1 MTATKPDAARFAET
15 GLSKRQVR
23 EREAAGKVNEVPD
36 GPSRTVRE
44 IVRANVVT
52 RFNILIS
59 ALLVVI
65 LLVAPIQDALFAGVM
80 IINTLIGIY
89 QELKAK
95 RTLDHLALLAAPRAQ
110 IIRDGKTKEV
120 DVRALVLQDVLEVGP
135 GDQIVVDG
143 QVLTSNNFEVDESL
157 LTGES
162 DAVTKEPGDQVLSGS
177 FVSAGGGRYMATRV
191 GKDAYAVKLAE
202 EAKKFGLVRSE
213 LRTGIDFILKTVSWL
228 VIPTV
233 ILLVWSQL
241 NAEASLKRALQGAVA
256 GTVAMVPQG
265 LVLVTSVA
273 FAVGVIRLGRRS
285 VLVQELPALEG
296 LARVD
301 VICLDK
307 TGTLTQGKLSVEEVV
322 PAGGGDFSEALGAL
336 AASDPHP
343 NATLAAIGAA
353 YPNPADWSLV
363 RAIPFSSAR
372 KWSGASFER
381 HGTWV
386 LGAPEVILVGTD
398 SEASHKA
405 ELLAVRGTRIV
416 LLARTAD
423 PLDTELLPGG
433 LQPVAFVLLADQIK
447 PEAPEIIKF
456 FESQNVAIKV
466 ISGDHPQTV
475 GKIAE
480 LTGVPASG
488 APVDARDLPTDQVA
502 LAEIME
508 KRSVFGR
515 VTPHQKRDMVEAL
528 QANGH
533 VVAMTGDGVNDVLAL
548 KSADIGIAMG
558 SGSGASRSVAQLVLL
573 DSSFATVPQ
582 VVAEGRRVIA
592 NIERVS
598 NLYVTKTVYAFLLA
612 IAIGVAGWVF
622 PFLPRHLTLVGT
634 LTIGWPSF
642 FLALAPSA
650 QRARSGFMG
659 RVIKFSL
666 PAGFLAAAATFAAY
680 SLARDQID
688 VNLDEARTTA
698 TLVLVLVGLFVLA
711 IISRPFNPARR
722 TLVMSM
728 GGVLALIFL
737 LPATRTFFALEFP
750 PMVVLT
756 SAVGVAAITGALMFA
771 ALRAIDWAPLAPQLL
786 RSRRAK
792 EMELQVER
800 RLLEVEDGIES
811 GLKRIWRSVRSI
823 FVGHDDADEGP
834 Q

>member
-1 MTATKPDAARFAET
+1 MTAIKPEAAAFAET
-15 GLSKRQVR
+15 GLSKRQVQ
-23 EREAAGKVNEVPD
+23 ERVQAGQINDVPE

-44 IVRANVVT
+44 IVRANVIT
-52 RFNILIS
+52 RFNILITG
-59 ALLVVI
+59 LLVVI

-95 RTLDHLALLAAPRAQ
+95 RTLDRLALLAAPRASVV
-110 IIRDGKTKEV
+110 REGKTQEL
-120 DVRALVLQDVLEVGP
+120 DVRSLVIQDVLEVGP

-143 QVLTSNNFEVDESL
+143 QVLTASNLEVDESL

-162 DAVTKEPGDQVLSGS
+162 DAITKEVGDQVLSGS
-177 FVSAGGGRYMATRV
+177 FVSAGGGRYMATKV
-191 GKDAYAVKLAE
+191 GKDAYAVRLAQ
-202 EAKKFGLVRSE
+202 EAKKFTLVRSE
-213 LRTGIDFILKTVSWL
+213 LRTGIDFILKIVSWL
-228 VIPTV
+228 IAPTAV
-233 ILLVWSQL
+233 LLVWSQL
-241 NAEASLKRALQGAVA
+241 NAEEDLKGALQGAVA

-307 TGTLTQGKLSVEEVV
+307 TGTLTQGKLSVEDLV
-322 PAGGGDFSEALGAL
+322 PIKNESYEAALGAL

-343 NATLAAIGAA
+343 NATLSAIAAAH
-353 YPNPADWSLV
+353 PSPEDWTV
-363 RAIPFSSAR
+363 IRAIPFSSAR
-372 KWSGASFER
+372 KWSAASFNG

-386 LGAPEVILVGTD
+386 LGAPEVVLAGTE
-398 SEASHKA
+398 SEVAQQA
-405 ELLAVRGTRIV
+405 DRLAVGGTRVV
-416 LLARTAD
+416 LLARTAE
-423 PLDTELLPGG
+423 PLDVELLPSG
-433 LQPVAFVLLADQIK
+433 LEPVAFVLLADQIK
-447 PEAPEIIKF
+447 PEAPDIVKF
-456 FESQNVAIKV
+456 FADQDVAIKV

-480 LTGVPASG
+480 LTGVPAGG
-488 APVDARDLPTDQVA
+488 APVDARDLPDDQTA
-502 LAEIME
+502 LSEIME
-508 KRSVFGR
+508 RRSVFGR
-515 VTPHQKRDMVEAL
+515 VTPHQKRSMVEAL

-548 KSADIGIAMG
+548 KGSDIGIAMG

-573 DSSFATVPQ
+573 DSSFGTVPQ

-650 QRARSGFMG
+650 QRARTGFMG

-666 PAGFLAAAATFAAY
+666 PAGLLAAAATFAAY
-680 SLARDQID
+680 SLARDQISVD
-688 VNLDEARTTA
+688 LDEARTTA
-698 TLVLVLVGLFVLA
+698 TLVLILVGLFVLA
-711 IISRPFNPARR
+711 VISRPFNPARR
-722 TLVMSM
+722 ALVLSM
-728 GGVLALIFL
+728 GATLGLIFL
-737 LPATRTFFALEFP
+737 LPVTRSFFALEFP

-756 SAVGVAAITGALMFA
+756 SAVGVASITGALMFA

-786 RSRRAK
+786 RSRRARQ
-792 EMELQVER
+792 MELKVER
-800 RLLEVEDGIES
+800 RLHEVEDGIENW
-811 GLKRIWRSVRSI
+811 LQRTWRSVRAVFSAQ
-823 FVGHDDADEGP
+823 DDVDEEP
-834 Q
+834 